1 MSSVRAPGKYF
12 TLTLCFPV
20 FNRFSSIPANIAAPA
35 RDFWEWMIFWE
46 WNETFWGWMIG
57 QNLFII
63 CECNFIC
70 RYIFSEFQL
79 IVLHMMGLYLM
90 EG

>member
-20 FNRFSSIPANIAAPA
+20 FDRFSSIPANIGAAA
-35 RDFWEWMIFWE
+35 MRINLLGMDDR
-46 WNETFWGWMIG
+46 

-63 CECNFIC
+63 CECNLFAV
-70 RYIFSEFQL
+70 IFLANVS
-79 IVLHMMGLYLM
+79 
-90 EG
+90 